1 MEHDWFETMGE
12 PVSVEFAAW
21 WRQHISEH
29 AETIQDK
36 AEEYGSNSLAAMGR
50 VFMRARGDQAPYD
63 DAEALEI
70 GCALYAYGKMQR
82 VMDALFKG
90 HRPSV
95 DTWHD
100 LEVYSVMAQ
109 FIRQKGRW
117 P

>member
-1 MEHDWFETMGE
+1 VSEHLE
-12 PVSVEFAAW
+12 PACVDPFSGFTAW
-21 WRQHISEH
+21 WH
-29 AETIQDK
+29 ALVDSTAPTIQAK

-50 VFMRARGDQAPYD
+50 VFMRARGDVGPYN

-82 VMDALFKG
+82 VMDSLYKG
-90 HRPSV
+90 HQPSE

-100 LEVYSVMAQ
+100 LGVYSTMAQ
-109 FIRQKGRW
+109 YIKQEGRW